1 VKSKNSKTILI
12 QPFRIGKDFA
22 TPEEYYQAIQEIE
35 NRYSE

>member
-1 VKSKNSKTILI
+1 MRDEIAELSI
-12 QPFRIGKDFA
+12 QDFA